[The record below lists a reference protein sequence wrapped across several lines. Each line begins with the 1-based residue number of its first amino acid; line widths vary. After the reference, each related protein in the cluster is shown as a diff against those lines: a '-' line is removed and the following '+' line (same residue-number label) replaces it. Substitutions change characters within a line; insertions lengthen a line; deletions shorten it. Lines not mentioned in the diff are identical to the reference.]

1 MNEYNFLFE
10 NFFCFS
16 KDTMNNELDLNNIIR
31 VILNS
36 KEFTDTDLKIS
47 NKPTKS
53 VLMGLQVT
61 PEENGYAYLSGI
73 YYVTDGEII
82 ENRDVAGTI
91 KFGNKEVILLLN
103 ITRYNDITTTSEL
116 GEIISFSYKTGNY
129 TRFSSYSNKKPT
141 IETINK
147 LDYDKFPEFQK
158 NAVRKIRKG
167 SWCE

>member
-1 MNEYNFLFE
+1 MNEYNILFE

-16 KDTMNNELDLNNIIR
+16 KDNINSGLDLSNIIR

-36 KEFTDTDLKIS
+36 KEFTDTELKIS
-47 NKPTKS
+47 SKPIKS

-61 PEENGYAYLSGI
+61 PEGKEYGYISGI

-82 ENRDVAGTI
+82 ENRDITGTI
-91 KFGNKEVILLLN
+91 KFKNDEVILLLN
-103 ITRYNDITTTSEL
+103 ITRYNNITTTTEL
-116 GEIISFSYKTGNY
+116 GEIISFSYEDGNY

-141 IETINK
+141 IEIINK

-158 NAVRKIRKG
+158 NAVRKIKMG
-167 SWCE
+167 SWYE

>member
-1 MNEYNFLFE
+1 MNEYNILFE

-16 KDTMNNELDLNNIIR
+16 KDTINSGLDLNNIICI
-31 VILNS
+31 ILNS
-36 KEFTDTDLKIS
+36 KEFTDTELKIS
-47 NKPTKS
+47 SKPTKS

-61 PEENGYAYLSGI
+61 PEGQGYAYISGI
-73 YYVTDGEII
+73 YYVTDGEIT
-82 ENRDVAGTI
+82 ENRDITG
-91 KFGNKEVILLLN
+91 EVILLFN
-103 ITRYNDITTTSEL
+103 ITRYNNITTTSEL
-116 GEIISFSYKTGNY
+116 GEIISFSYENNNY

-158 NAVRKIRKG
+158 NAVRKIKMG